1 MAAAIAVDGGCHG
14 LSPAFPCHKS
24 RARPC
29 YDSAVQSLRH
39 AELKTAR
46 ALEHLE
52 ALKVELKRF
61 YDSSPYTITRSD
73 NVESGKHV
81 VRVQMKDVS
90 DRTAIL
96 AGDFV
101 HNLRSALDHAV
112 FSLAVYATKAVPK
125 KRLQWPVLE
134 TPNDKALKQ
143 QTGGVP
149 AEAVAIMESLQPY
162 HEGAG
167 EAFKRSPLWQLHKLD
182 IIDKHRRVAIG
193 LHGFTCHF
201 PSAVNPGSWAIEKRE
216 LEGGYEVSLPPV
228 AATLEMI
235 PDLSPGVLFGDEAEG
250 VTLNF
255 EQLGALYKFVCDG
268 VLPRFARFF
277 TGAEAATVRV
287 GV

>member
-1 MAAAIAVDGGCHG
+1 M
-14 LSPAFPCHKS
+14 
-24 RARPC
+24 
-29 YDSAVQSLRH
+29 QSLRH

-73 NVESGKHV
+73 NVESGRHL
-81 VRVQMKDVS
+81 VRLQMRDVS

-101 HNLRSALDHAV
+101 HNLRCALDHAV
-112 FSLAVYATKAVPK
+112 FSLAIHATKAVPK

-134 TPNDKALKQ
+134 TPNDKTLKQ
-143 QTGGVP
+143 QTEGVP
-149 AEAVAIMESLQPY
+149 AEAVAIVESLQPY

-167 EAFKRSPLWQLHKLD
+167 DAFKRSPLWQLHKLD

-201 PSAVNPGSWAIEKRE
+201 PTAKSPGSWEIEKRQ
-216 LEGGYEVSLPPV
+216 LEDGYEVSLPPV
-228 AATLEMI
+228 AAALEMI

-250 VTLNF
+250 VSLDF

-268 VLPRFARFF
+268 VLPQFTRFF
-277 TGAEAATVRV
+277 GEAEAATA
-287 GV
+287 